1 MLSNPF
7 LQIIIKIIIFIAI
20 IYMLQCG
27 FDYMKNTYSKPLVKD
42 LVNTQIKKYK
52 DIVTELNNT
61 KDRIPIED
69 SNDDSIFNEQV
80 NIDDM
85 NTDLL
90 TFMNSQTQQYVTTP

>member
-7 LQIIIKIIIFIAI
+7 LQIILKILIFIVI

-27 FDYMKNTYSKPLVKD
+27 FEYLKYTYTKPLVKD

-52 DIVTELNNT
+52 NIVNEINNT
-61 KDRIPIED
+61 KNIVSTED
-69 SNDDSIFNEQV
+69 SNDDGMFNEQI

-85 NTDLL
+85 NTELL
-90 TFMNSQTQQYVTTP
+90 TFMNSHTQQYVTTP

>member
-1 MLSNPF
+1 
-7 LQIIIKIIIFIAI
+7 
-20 IYMLQCG
+20 MLQCG

-52 DIVTELNNT
+52 DIVTELNNA

>member
-7 LQIIIKIIIFIAI
+7 LQLILKILIFIAI

-27 FDYMKNTYSKPLVKD
+27 FEYLKYTYTKPLVKD

-52 DIVTELNNT
+52 DIVNEINNT
-61 KDRIPIED
+61 KNIVSTED
-69 SNDDSIFNEQV
+69 SNDDMFNEQI

-85 NTDLL
+85 NTELL

>member
-52 DIVTELNNT
+52 DIVTELNNA